1 MKTRLAPVNVKGGL
15 FNFAVF
21 RSVPYTLYTSSIFIS
36 YLGLYTSEIY
46 TSRSPQVLIIA
57 A

>member
-21 RSVPYTLYTSSIFIS
+21 RSMPYTLYTSSIFLS
-36 YLGLYTSEIY
+36 YLGLYTSEIHPSLHDY
-46 TSRSPQVLIIA
+46 PRFQ
-57 A
+57 